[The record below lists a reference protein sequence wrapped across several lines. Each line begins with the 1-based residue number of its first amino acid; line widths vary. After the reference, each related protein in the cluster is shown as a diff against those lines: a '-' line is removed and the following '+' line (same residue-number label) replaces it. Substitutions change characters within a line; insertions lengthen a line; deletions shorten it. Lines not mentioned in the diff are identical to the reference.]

1 MTDSGFLIAGAFWV
15 VFLAWAVL
23 DRSAVEMLPRRI
35 YHALVIL
42 VSAAFLVGFAGASAA
57 ALGGLL
63 VALCFVYGASVR
75 FAASRGGGFAPLLG
89 VVGVVWSLGK
99 IGSSLDIGSLS
110 WLFVLGGSFML
121 VKIWTFLKDL
131 HDGRLK
137 DPEPLLFLAYCFF
150 FPCFVSGPM
159 HYYGE
164 FRTALHERMPF
175 DGRAAVD
182 HGFRI
187 LHGLIKVVVLSA
199 ILRPFSLEVLEDL
212 GFSQID
218 GLELAGRAVVYSL
231 VLYLDFSGYTDIVI
245 GAGGILGVRVPE
257 NFRLPY
263 LASNIREFWQRW
275 HITFTRVLTQYLF
288 VPLTRSLQGRIRD
301 LSPRAT
307 ASLGYLIT
315 FLFCGFWHGSTLNFL
330 AWGAFHGGGLSVYDA
345 YRSRLMRL
353 ARERRQPLRPATG
366 LTRIVAVCAT
376 FLFVSVSWL
385 LFVLPLDFW
394 MR

>member
-1 MTDSGFLIAGAFWV
+1 MTGSGFLIAGAFWV
-15 VFLAWAVL
+15 VFLAWAVV
-23 DRSAVEMLPRRI
+23 DRSLVEILPRRI
-35 YHALVIL
+35 YHALLVL
-42 VSAAFLVGFAGASAA
+42 VSGVFLIVFAGASVM
-57 ALGGLL
+57 ALGALL
-63 VALCFVYGASVR
+63 ISLSVVYFASVR
-75 FAASRGGGFAPLLG
+75 FAANRGGGFTPVLG
-89 VVGVVWSLGK
+89 AVGVVWSLGK

-110 WLFVLGGSFML
+110 WLFVLGGSFL
-121 VKIWTFLKDL
+121 VVKVWTFLKDL

-164 FRTALHERMPF
+164 FGRALHERTPF

-187 LHGLIKVVVLSA
+187 LHGLVKVVVLSA
-199 ILRPFSLEVLEDL
+199 ILRPFSLQVVQDL
-212 GFSQID
+212 GIAQVD
-218 GLELAGRAVVYSL
+218 GLELAGRAIVYSL
-231 VLYLDFSGYTDIVI
+231 VLYLDFSGYSDIVI

-263 LASNIREFWQRW
+263 LAPNIREFWQRW

-288 VPLTRSLQGRIRD
+288 VPLTRTLQGRSPE
-301 LSPRAT
+301 LSARAT

-315 FLFCGFWHGSTLNFL
+315 FVFCGFWHGSTLNFL

-345 YRSRLMRL
+345 YRNRLMRR
-353 ARERRQPLRPATG
+353 ARERRQPLRP
-366 LTRIVAVCAT
+366 VAGPKRMLMTCAT
-376 FLFVSVSWL
+376 FLFVSAGWL
-385 LFVLPLDFW
+385 LFVLPLEFW